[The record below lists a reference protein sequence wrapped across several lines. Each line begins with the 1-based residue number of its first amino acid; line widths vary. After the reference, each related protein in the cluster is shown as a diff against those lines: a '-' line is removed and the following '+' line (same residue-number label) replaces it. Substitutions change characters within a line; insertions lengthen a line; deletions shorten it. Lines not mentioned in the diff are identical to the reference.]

1 LLNIDN
7 YGDNILL
14 INDKIYGPSVGTPT
28 GVIIDCLGTDK
39 NLYTYIYDKSNKT
52 KNIEGNRLF
61 GVYPL
66 FSSGWLINTT
76 FQGIIFRR
84 FKSYAK
90 EKSKTSLI
98 HYTSQQVKPFNLGNS
113 TVTVHDLVPILFPN
127 ETSRTVYKM
136 TQKNLMFYK
145 KLPIVMTV
153 SNFIRKSL
161 IDNGFV
167 GKIHVIYNPANRD
180 FFPIEVPKNQLR
192 KKLHLPE
199 QKKLILSVSANY
211 PRKNLKMIE
220 STMDTLGNDYSLV
233 RVGTPLKNSIN
244 FANISTKQLNE
255 LYNACDVFFIP
266 STYEGFGLPVLEA
279 FSSGIPVVAS
289 DIEVFNEISK
299 GSAILCS
306 QDPKIYANAI
316 KQAIDNR
323 SGIRLKGLERAK
335 LFSIENFCKQLKLFY
350 GEAFSIYGIEA

>member
-1 LLNIDN
+1 MINSAKYIDK
-7 YGDNILL
+7 ILL
-14 INDKIYGPSVGTPT
+14 INDKIYGPSVGTYIK
-28 GVIIDCLGTDK
+28 VITECLGTDK

-61 GVYPL
+61 GVYPP
-66 FSSGWLINTT
+66 FSSGWFINTT

-98 HYTSQQVKPFNLGNS
+98 HYTSQQVKPFNFGNS

-289 DIEVFNEISK
+289 DIEVFKEISE
-299 GSAILCS
+299 GSAILCP
-306 QDPKIYANAI
+306 QDPKIYGNAI

-323 SGIRLKGLERAK
+323 NEIRLKGLERAK
-335 LFSIENFCKQLKLFY
+335 FFSIENFCKQLKLFY